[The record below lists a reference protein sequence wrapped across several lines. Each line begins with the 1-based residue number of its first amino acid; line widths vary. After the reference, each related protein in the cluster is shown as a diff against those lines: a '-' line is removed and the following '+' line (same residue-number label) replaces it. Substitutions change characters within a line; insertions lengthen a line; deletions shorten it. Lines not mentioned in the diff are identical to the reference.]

1 MLITESLCSQNICSV
16 YLWSI
21 GFDWW
26 AALRPTVQGK
36 MNERLSVRQRHL
48 MDNIVHS

>member
-1 MLITESLCSQNICSV
+1 M

-26 AALRPTVQGK
+26 AAFGSAVQGK

-48 MDNIVHS
+48 MDNIVYDNAKLILCNRI